1 MKVFEAQVQVAA
13 RLKFGPKISFL
24 KNLLVLKKKKNKL
37 KNKWY
42 VERDEKNKKLIQI
55 KLEELEI
62 EMIDLY
68 DEYRNEKKISNSKI
82 KNIYMNAASREED
95 AEYRSVVDNLSKRV
109 VLLQKKIREEELI
122 YKKIVRKFNPL

>member
-13 RLKFGPKISFL
+13 RLKVGPKVIFL
-24 KNLLVLKKKKNKL
+24 KNLLVLKRKKNKL

-42 VERDEKNKKLIQI
+42 VEKDEKNKKLIQI

-62 EMIDLY
+62 EIIDLY
-68 DEYRNEKKISNSKI
+68 DEYRNEKKINNAKI
-82 KNIYMNAASREED
+82 KKIYNDTTKEEK

-109 VLLQKKIREEELI
+109 VLLQKKIKEEELI